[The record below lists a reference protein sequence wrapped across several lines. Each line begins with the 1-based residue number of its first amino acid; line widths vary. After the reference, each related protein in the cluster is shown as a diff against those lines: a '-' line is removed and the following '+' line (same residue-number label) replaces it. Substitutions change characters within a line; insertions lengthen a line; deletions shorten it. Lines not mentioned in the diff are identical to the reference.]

1 MLNGMPSDMTT
12 VKVRRATRER
22 LSAAAG
28 AHHKTIEEYLAFL
41 LDEQQWRERVE
52 QARAAMAEPDS
63 DYVQETAWWD
73 TAADDGTA
81 DAAR

>member
-1 MLNGMPSDMTT
+1 MLIGMPRDMTT

-52 QARAAMAEPDS
+52 QARAAMAEPDAE
-63 DYVQETAWWD
+63 YAQETAWWD
-73 TAADDGTA
+73 TAAEDGA
-81 DAAR
+81 VEAAR